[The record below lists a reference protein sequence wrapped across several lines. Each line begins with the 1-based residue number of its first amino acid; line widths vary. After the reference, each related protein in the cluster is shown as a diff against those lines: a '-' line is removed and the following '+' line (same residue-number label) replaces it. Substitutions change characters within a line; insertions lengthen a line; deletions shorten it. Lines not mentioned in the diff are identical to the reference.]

1 MDYRVKNLDGLRGL
15 AILMVLAHHSNYIF
29 MLFQGN
35 QDIVLNNI
43 AKALSFGALG
53 VNLFFLI
60 SGFVIFK
67 SLENNSN
74 LIFLKKRWLRLFPSM
89 LAISLFIILFTFDLD
104 FQNRSVNNSSYLNI
118 LPGILFLE
126 PLLLNKLFN
135 IEVTSLSLV
144 FWSIYVEVKFY
155 LFIFIFYYFFKSKSR
170 HLIGICYLLHLIF
183 KYLDIFFPDQK
194 LFIFLIEQSRNF
206 SFAYFSWFASGIYFY
221 YFLKKRNKF
230 DFLLFIFFSI
240 LSSVHTGKIVNLD
253 SILFCLLIISI
264 FVFSFLNNLLNRLFS
279 NYILLFFGF
288 ISYPLYLL
296 HEGFIYTFMIRFKF
310 LFNETSIYINFF
322 SSILFLM
329 IITYLFTLFVE
340 KKFYLFSYKYR

>member
-194 LFIFLIEQSRNF
+194 LFIFLI
-206 SFAYFSWFASGIYFY
+206 
-221 YFLKKRNKF
+221 
-230 DFLLFIFFSI
+230 
-240 LSSVHTGKIVNLD
+240 VV
-253 SILFCLLIISI
+253 
-264 FVFSFLNNLLNRLFS
+264 
-279 NYILLFFGF
+279 
-288 ISYPLYLL
+288 
-296 HEGFIYTFMIRFKF
+296 
-310 LFNETSIYINFF
+310 
-322 SSILFLM
+322 
-329 IITYLFTLFVE
+329 
-340 KKFYLFSYKYR
+340 